1 MGEPSETQQSSSLAS
16 TLADVPNTLVLAPA
30 DGHAADSTCFDLLT
44 IDPPSRED
52 VLVIAFEESPDA
64 WLEAWDAHTGDDRPA
79 ALGFV
84 AVGERERS
92 TAASGAASPDRPR
105 PVTVMPVAGA
115 GNLTDIGVSF
125 TELFSLWGGD
135 GNQVVVC
142 VRSLTPLIHST
153 DLRRTY
159 RFLHIM
165 TGQVQTGGARAHYHL
180 DPAAVD
186 DVTLATLMTLF
197 NAVLEVDADGGW
209 TLREE

>member
-1 MGEPSETQQSSSLAS
+1 MGESSEAHQSSSLAT
-16 TLADVPNTLVLAPA
+16 TLADVPNTLVLAPPGA
-30 DGHAADSTCFDLLT
+30 PAADSTCFDLLT
-44 IDPPSRED
+44 IDAPSHED

-64 WLEAWDAHTGDDRPA
+64 WLEEWDAHTGGDRPA

-92 TAASGAASPDRPR
+92 AAASGAASPARPR
-105 PVTVMPVAGA
+105 PVTVMPVAGP
-115 GNLTDIGVSF
+115 GNLTDIGVAF

-142 VRSLTPLIHST
+142 VRSLAPLLHST
-153 DLRRTY
+153 DLRRAY

-180 DPAAVD
+180 DPAGVD
-186 DVTLATLMTLF
+186 DVTLATLKTLF
-197 NAVLEVDADGGW
+197 NAVLEVDTDGGW